1 MFSLREQKIGEFRY
15 QFIQQREYHR
25 IAAEKI
31 LLLKEKISK
40 QNDKIAS
47 LSEKLKE
54 LNEKLKEL
62 EGKTEV

>member
-1 MFSLREQKIGEFRY
+1 MLRKQKIGEFRY

-25 IAAEKI
+25 IAAEEI

-40 QNDKIAS
+40 QNDEIAS
-47 LSEKLKE
+47 LSKKLKE
-54 LNEKLKEL
+54 LEERLKDL